1 MQNPL
6 YFEDEVVRFNKFE
19 RQKDLSITKD
29 NRSGTQ
35 KTIDHILIIYLFPTH
50 STALFSRSFIR
61 KVCLYHCRH
70 TGYIH
75 VHVICTFLCPYWSH
89 LRKGLIEK
97 MESCPYWSKSIIYLF
112 PWCSFG
118 KTLMY
123 NLIIFLF
130 LIVCRTVFSRD
141 KGSAMVKSVAK
152 KHTLLV
158 RDRNMQIFLRPRAA
172 AINWLFQIIPVC
184 AS

>member
-1 MQNPL
+1 MFFSVFEMFIITLCLSFMPAQTMQNPL

-70 TGYIH
+70 TGDIH
-75 VHVICTFLCPYWSH
+75 VHVICTFVRLIYKKYKLNRCCSH
-89 LRKGLIEK
+89 
-97 MESCPYWSKSIIYLF
+97 
-112 PWCSFG
+112 
-118 KTLMY
+118 
-123 NLIIFLF
+123 
-130 LIVCRTVFSRD
+130 FSVHID
-141 KGSAMVKSVAK
+141 HICAK
-152 KHTLLV
+152 
-158 RDRNMQIFLRPRAA
+158 A
-172 AINWLFQIIPVC
+172 
-184 AS
+184 